1 MVHQDK
7 STNLEESQL
16 YKELIDNLPGIFFMF
31 NQQGKYLLWNKA
43 HCRITG
49 YTDEEIKNSHPS
61 DFFHSEDFEP
71 VRQKIEQVFSEGQAE
86 VDAHIRTK
94 SGELIPY
101 HFSATRTVFN
111 GETCIYGIGT
121 DVSAKYQQA
130 ELLEQ
135 SENRFRA
142 LVQEGSDLI
151 AILDEQGIY
160 QYVSPTSLPVL
171 GTSPEEYI
179 GKNAFDFIH
188 PEDKDRVLAEFS
200 HIISTKRVDI
210 QPFRFLHKDGSWHW
224 IETIA
229 TNLLNEPGVR
239 GIVVNSRDVTHQVE
253 VYSKLAESELRY
265 RGFYESQTNFVLRTD
280 MQGNY
285 TYVNKKFIEEFG
297 WIYDHNE
304 IIGQNC
310 LPSICEYDWDK
321 VIEIVELC
329 VQSPGK
335 VFKVEI
341 DKPSKNGGKV
351 TTLWDFICITD
362 SHGLPTEIQCMGID
376 ITIRKKMEEELIAL
390 QHLLNNATKLSRV
403 GGWSVDVIN
412 NTTYWSPMTREI
424 HEVDDDFTPD
434 IESAINF
441 YDPQYKD
448 LVVNHVS
455 KAIDAGESF
464 DFQVPIITAK
474 GNRVWVRAIGNAEF
488 ENGVISRVSGS
499 FQDINKQ
506 KTTELALENALQER
520 SDILESIGDAFFAVD
535 HNWVVTYWNK
545 EAENILLRKRE
556 DILGKNLWEI
566 YTDATH
572 LDFYIKYHEAMES
585 GETVMFVEHYP
596 TLNKWFE
603 VSAYPSKD
611 GLSVYFK
618 DISIRVHAEEQIRES
633 NEQLK
638 KYVDALSKSNQ
649 ELEQFAYIASHD
661 LQEPLRMITSFL
673 KLLETRYKDKLD
685 DKARKYI
692 HFAVDGA
699 TRMRRIIL
707 DLLEYSRVSVKPE
720 KLELVK
726 LSDVIED
733 VLILHRHAIN
743 EKKVIINLIN
753 LPEVVANRIYM
764 VQVFQNLI
772 GNAIRYSK
780 PDEPPQI
787 KVHSEELQN
796 EWLFSVSDNGI
807 GIEKEFQEKIFII
820 FNRLH
825 THDQLTGSGI
835 GLSIVK
841 KVIEGYGGRVWVDS
855 EPGVGS
861 TFYFTLPKKTL
872 H

>member
-1 MVHQDK
+1 
-7 STNLEESQL
+7 
-16 YKELIDNLPGIFFMF
+16 
-31 NQQGKYLLWNKA
+31 
-43 HCRITG
+43 
-49 YTDEEIKNSHPS
+49 
-61 DFFHSEDFEP
+61 
-71 VRQKIEQVFSEGQAE
+71 
-86 VDAHIRTK
+86 
-94 SGELIPY
+94 
-101 HFSATRTVFN
+101 
-111 GETCIYGIGT
+111 
-121 DVSAKYQQA
+121 
-130 ELLEQ
+130 
-135 SENRFRA
+135 
-142 LVQEGSDLI
+142 
-151 AILDEQGIY
+151 
-160 QYVSPTSLPVL
+160 
-171 GTSPEEYI
+171 
-179 GKNAFDFIH
+179 
-188 PEDKDRVLAEFS
+188 
-200 HIISTKRVDI
+200 
-210 QPFRFLHKDGSWHW
+210 
-224 IETIA
+224 
-229 TNLLNEPGVR
+229 
-239 GIVVNSRDVTHQVE
+239 
-253 VYSKLAESELRY
+253 
-265 RGFYESQTNFVLRTD
+265 
-280 MQGNY
+280 
-285 TYVNKKFIEEFG
+285 
-297 WIYDHNE
+297 
-304 IIGQNC
+304 
-310 LPSICEYDWDK
+310 
-321 VIEIVELC
+321 
-329 VQSPGK
+329 
-335 VFKVEI
+335 
-341 DKPSKNGGKV
+341 
-351 TTLWDFICITD
+351 
-362 SHGLPTEIQCMGID
+362 
-376 ITIRKKMEEELIAL
+376 
-390 QHLLNNATKLSRV
+390 
-403 GGWSVDVIN
+403 
-412 NTTYWSPMTREI
+412 
-424 HEVDDDFTPD
+424 
-434 IESAINF
+434 
-441 YDPQYKD
+441 
-448 LVVNHVS
+448 
-455 KAIDAGESF
+455 
-464 DFQVPIITAK
+464 
-474 GNRVWVRAIGNAEF
+474 
-488 ENGVISRVSGS
+488 
-499 FQDINKQ
+499 
-506 KTTELALENALQER
+506 
-520 SDILESIGDAFFAVD
+520 
-535 HNWVVTYWNK
+535 
-545 EAENILLRKRE
+545 
-556 DILGKNLWEI
+556 
-566 YTDATH
+566 
-572 LDFYIKYHEAMES
+572 MES

-855 EPGVGS
+855 ELGVGS